1 MRPGKHRPCESWQP
15 LGICVLGRRAAAT
28 SDSPGQH
35 TSQAAQRGCEHL
47 DGLVLPVADEVAA
60 VPLGVQVGDPL
71 CTAGGVSAGAAPQCY
86 TAQMAN
92 PRCRFGSCRSRAG
105 EEATSGGC
113 ARQTRPRVVQQPSA
127 RVRDRGANPAMGVKT
142 IDPQEGGHREPREAS
157 AVGSWKVA
165 VVREGRGERRRG
177 GGRGGG
183 GWGWCGNEPRCP
195 TNVPAGLPRGVSGER
210 RSHICAAPPP
220 PPPRHQADRSG
231 GLPTDRSRTQRPSF
245 PHPNSPS
252 PFPLLTH
259 AQAIPCTR
267 G

>member
-71 CTAGGVSAGAAPQCY
+71 CTAGGVSAGAAPQCC

-177 GGRGGG
+177 GGRRGGG
-183 GWGWCGNEPRCP
+183 GMVRQR
-195 TNVPAGLPRGVSGER
+195 TQVPHERAGGL
-210 RSHICAAPPP
+210 AAPSVRGAAVPHLRRPPAPAPTSPGRPEWRTSNRPFPHTAPVVPP
-220 PPPRHQADRSG
+220 P
-231 GLPTDRSRTQRPSF
+231 
-245 PHPNSPS
+245 
-252 PFPLLTH
+252 
-259 AQAIPCTR
+259 
-267 G
+267 